1 MRNGVG
7 RRSRFIGVVALAGV
21 ALPAAGYSYG
31 VEIPENGTV
40 PFGRAGAYVARA
52 SDPSAVA
59 HNMAGVMGLPGL
71 QINLSSNVGVFSHC
85 FQRAG
90 SYDDPSNTT
99 INNNSS
105 RFAGAGGRDP
115 AYLGQPYP
123 ETCKEPSVGLAPQ
136 LLFTY
141 RVNRWLAFGAG
152 LTTPSTQGSA
162 QNFPD
167 TVQGTARNGTTFSAP
182 SPARYLLFRK
192 SLLVLYPTL
201 GVAVQPHRMVRVGLT
216 VQPSFASFGFGL
228 MANTDRAAPQS
239 PDTDVL
245 IQLNASGFFLAGGLS
260 VQLLPS
266 RYVSF
271 GAQVHYNS
279 PVIASGTANT
289 TANVYGT
296 TAPIAGSFQINR
308 MEVNLPWNARAG
320 VRFAL
325 PREGRPTQDDGTG
338 TYDPMT
344 DDVFDVEADFNYER
358 TSMLGTT
365 ALQNSGTIN
374 AGGISVPAPAQ
385 ITIQSALSDVMGVR
399 VGGDYN
405 ILPGR
410 LAARLGFSYET
421 QGASPDAAQI
431 HLPAYAGA
439 SVHAGLSYRW
449 RWLTINLGF
458 GRFFFQDNDA
468 SQGRR
473 AIVVGPDTST
483 NPVNRNQID
492 LNRCPEYQTQ
502 GPGTCTINQ
511 GVYRASF
518 TAGSLGFVARF

>member
-1 MRNGVG
+1 MRNGIG
-7 RRSRFIGVVALAGV
+7 RRMRFIGVVALAGV
-21 ALPAAGYSYG
+21 ALPVAGYSYG

-71 QINLSSNVGVFSHC
+71 QFNLSSNVGVFTHC

-90 SYDDPSNTT
+90 TYDAPPNTT
-99 INNNSS
+99 INTDNT
-105 RFAGAGGRDP
+105 RFAGPGGREA
-115 AYLGQPYP
+115 AYLGQAYP

-162 QNFPD
+162 QNFPNS
-167 TVQGTARNGTTFSAP
+167 VQGTARDGSTFSAP

-192 SLLVLYPTL
+192 SLLVIYPTL
-201 GVAVQPHRMVRVGLT
+201 GVAVQPHRMVRLGLT
-216 VQPSFASFGFGL
+216 IQPSFASFGFGL
-228 MANTDRAAPQS
+228 HANAVRSEPQS
-239 PDTDVL
+239 PSSDIL
-245 IQLNASGFFLAGGLS
+245 IQLNASGFFIAGALS

-266 RYVSF
+266 RYLSF
-271 GAQVHYNS
+271 GAQVHYNG
-279 PVIASGTANT
+279 PIVATGTADT
-289 TANVYGT
+289 TANVYS
-296 TAPIAGSFQINR
+296 TAPVAGSFQINR

-325 PREGRPTQDDGTG
+325 PRAGRPTQDDGTG

-344 DDVFDVEADFNYER
+344 DDVFDVEADFNFER
-358 TSMLGTT
+358 TSMLGRT
-365 ALQNSGTIN
+365 ALQNSGLIN
-374 AGGISVPAPAQ
+374 PAVSGISAPAN
-385 ITIQSALSDVMGVR
+385 ITIESALSDVMGVR
-399 VGGDYN
+399 IGGDYN
-405 ILPGR
+405 IIPGR

-421 QGASPDAAQI
+421 RGASPDAAQI

-439 SVHAGLSYRW
+439 SLHAGVSYRW
-449 RWLTINLGF
+449 RWLTINLGIGHF
-458 GRFFFQDNDA
+458 IFQDNDA
-468 SQGRR
+468 SNGRR
-473 AIVVGPDTST
+473 AIVVPSDAMG
-483 NPVNRNQID
+483 NQIS
-492 LNRCPEYQTQ
+492 LNRCPEESAQ
-502 GPGTCTINQ
+502 GNGTCTINQ

-518 TAGSLGFVARF
+518 TAGSLGFVGRF